1 MENKYR
7 TKIST
12 RESRMLSNTP
22 LLVGLAG
29 GLAVIAGLSLLR
41 FKQRD
46 RRYADHA
53 LERRRPSNMFEAGAF
68 PRRRKIDRSGA
79 RPLFERRQSAYEAG

>member
-1 MENKYR
+1 MGNNYR

-12 RESRMLSNTP
+12 RESRVLSNKP
-22 LLVGLAG
+22 FLVGLAG
-29 GLAVIAGLSLLR
+29 SLAMIAGISLFR
-41 FKQRD
+41 FKQKG

-53 LERRRPSNMFEAGAF
+53 QERRRPSNMFEAGAF
-68 PRRRKIDRSGA
+68 PRRREIDLSGE

>member
-12 RESRMLSNTP
+12 RESRVLSNTP

-41 FKQRD
+41 SKQRD

-68 PRRRKIDRSGA
+68 PRRRKIDQSGA
-79 RPLFERRQSAYEAG
+79 RPVFERRQSAYEAG